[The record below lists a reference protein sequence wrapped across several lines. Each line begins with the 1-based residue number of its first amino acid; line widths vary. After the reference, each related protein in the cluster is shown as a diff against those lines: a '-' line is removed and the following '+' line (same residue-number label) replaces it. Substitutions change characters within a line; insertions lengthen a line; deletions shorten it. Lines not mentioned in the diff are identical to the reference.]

1 MNIIL
6 KFVTSYIRTH
16 MNHENAEARNAI
28 FRAINDGITEEFTE
42 DNCPTRIYSTVQ
54 WLAENDNELCEL
66 AVRDALYRTSGSRTN
81 AAEVAREAILEAHLR
96 VK

>member
-6 KFVTSYIRTH
+6 NFVTSYIRAH
-16 MNHENAEARNAI
+16 MNHENIEARNAI

-42 DNCPTRIYSTVQ
+42 DNCPTRVYQTVQ
-54 WLAENDNELCEL
+54 WLAENDSELCTNIL
-66 AVRDALYRTSGSRTN
+66 SVKN
-81 AAEVAREAILEAHLR
+81 AAACAHEAILEANLR